1 MSYYP
6 NGDPYEREPLESSR
20 MHHDPSSRHPEGT
33 GYGYSSP
40 PSPSPYHDNSQWRQ
54 QNAPPPPR
62 HGDNTW
68 NREVPDHSGDM
79 GYGHGSQPHNITPG
93 ADNFSETAGGGMAGI
108 AYGVADRNARESGLE
123 AMRNAS
129 RVPPPPSRLQHDDTP
144 YYPGGGAYP
153 YGGYGMDNT
162 FYYLWS
168 VGDATFPVA

>member
-1 MSYYP
+1 MSHYP

-40 PSPSPYHDNSQWRQ
+40 PSPSPYHDNSQWQQ

-68 NREVPDHSGDM
+68 NRGVPDHSGDV

-153 YGGYGMDNT
+153 YGGYGTDKAP
-162 FYYLWS
+162 LLS
-168 VGDATFPVA
+168 LEH